1 MRGAFLSSCVLAFGC
16 GASEPATSTDA
27 ATDGAGDA
35 APRLSSVVATI
46 RYAGTQR
53 APLAVGLFTENPPKT
68 KPPVS
73 FDTTNTPTFP
83 YVAQLRD
90 VEPGRYWVVAVLDLP
105 PVSPGAVTPGAEDL
119 QAISI
124 QIDVERGKD
133 GAVEVTLTDKP

>member
-1 MRGAFLSSCVLAFGC
+1 MRQLLPFAVLVLGC
-16 GASEPATSTDA
+16 GASDPATSTDA
-27 ATDGAGDA
+27 ATDAAADA
-35 APRLSSVVATI
+35 APRLATVVATV
-46 RYAGTQR
+46 RYGGTQR

-105 PVSPGAVTPGAEDL
+105 PTSPGAVTPGAEDL
-119 QAISI
+119 QAISVPI
-124 QIDVERGKD
+124 EVERGKD